1 MQKIIES
8 IPNFSVSSQR
18 DPETFDKLVNTA
30 GPTLKST
37 QSDGD
42 HNRCVFTLIGE
53 PEKVGEAI
61 FNLATCAAENIDLRH
76 HTGEH
81 PRIGATDVI
90 PFVPIKDATMDEC
103 IDLSI
108 YTAKRISSELN
119 IPTFLY
125 EYSTPERRNLA
136 DIRLGKYAKPDFG
149 PDQPHPTAGATVVG
163 ARKFLIAYNVN
174 LDTDNIHLAKKIA
187 SLIREKNGGYPGI
200 KALGMKVNGRAQ
212 VSMNICDFEATG
224 VREIFDVIAK
234 LAPVKNSEL
243 IGMAPAA
250 TNIEADAEHLK
261 LADFDPQKQIIDYQI

>member
-1 MQKIIES
+1 MKIIES

-18 DPETFDKLVNTA
+18 DPQTFEKLINTA

-53 PEKVGEAI
+53 PEDVGEAI

-90 PFVPIKDATMDEC
+90 PFVPIKDATMDES

-136 DIRLGKYAKPDFG
+136 DIRLGKYTKPDFG

-174 LDTDNIHLAKKIA
+174 LDTDNIQLAKKIA
-187 SLIREKNGGYPGI
+187 SKIREKNGGYPGI
-200 KALGMKVNGRAQ
+200 KALGMKVDGRAQ

-234 LAPVKNSEL
+234 LAQVKNSEL

-261 LADFDPQKQIIDYQI
+261 LTDFDPQKQIIDYQI